1 MRVHCQECFTLVRPG
16 SVTAYSGTT
25 SKVTELI
32 QSAEGTVG
40 NADGGVAPDSILQF
54 TNFKRGNQEMEDLKT
69 SDLMKVLY
77 QKAWSERSTFGQRD
91 TKSRFPQIPQERRTG
106 HEKKPRCSG
115 TTSPLRLPEIS
126 TIGDSFTDRG
136 LTRTCGNTTKHF
148 VTVVGT
154 KVYKMMDL
162 SAFQRFINEP
172 AELRSPGD
180 SGENEQMEYTTE
192 NSQDVSKTLQP
203 PKPIS
208 KCIRKSTLSKAA
220 APLYPKPE
228 SSLDIVMKGVALKK
242 KDASTIIQPTPP
254 AEPKP
259 RKLVTQRRCARCARF
274 SRALP
279 RDQHA

>member
-1 MRVHCQECFTLVRPG
+1 
-16 SVTAYSGTT
+16 
-25 SKVTELI
+25 
-32 QSAEGTVG
+32 
-40 NADGGVAPDSILQF
+40 
-54 TNFKRGNQEMEDLKT
+54 MEDLKT

-77 QKAWSERSTFGQRD
+77 QKAWNERSTFGQRD
-91 TKSRFPQIPQERRTG
+91 TKSRFPEILQER
-106 HEKKPRCSG
+106 
-115 TTSPLRLPEIS
+115 IS

-148 VTVVGT
+148 VAVVGT
-154 KVYKMMDL
+154 KVNKMMDL

-180 SGENEQMEYTTE
+180 SSENEQMEYTTE

-259 RKLVTQRRCARCARF
+259 RKLVTQRRKGANDAVRGELILMAVSEEQEGGREAD
-274 SRALP
+274 SQQR
-279 RDQHA
+279 